1 MFTLVSY
8 LCANEIAHN
17 LFVTRGKRFVEP
29 LSHVYDTL
37 RVFVW
42 AREPA
47 FGKYQVIGCILRI
60 VRLTKVFLRS
70 QRGNRL
76 QSSSLRASRTF
87 ADQR

>member
-17 LFVTRGKRFVEP
+17 LFVTRGKGFEGT
-29 LSHVYDTL
+29 LTTADIYDTL

-47 FGKYQVIGCILRI
+47 FGNMDV
-60 VRLTKVFLRS
+60 
-70 QRGNRL
+70 
-76 QSSSLRASRTF
+76 
-87 ADQR
+87 